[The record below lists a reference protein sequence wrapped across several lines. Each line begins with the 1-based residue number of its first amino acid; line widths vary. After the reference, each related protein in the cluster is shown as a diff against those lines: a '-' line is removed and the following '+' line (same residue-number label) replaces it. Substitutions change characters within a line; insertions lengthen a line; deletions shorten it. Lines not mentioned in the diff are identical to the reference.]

1 MSERQDAVERSG
13 SDAGLPADM
22 VRSALTHVLAS
33 RCFANAPSL
42 SRFLSYIVDNTLNG
56 TSDALKEYAIGM
68 DVFDRG
74 ASFDPKT
81 DTIVRVQARR
91 LRAKLDEYYQTAGR
105 NDAVVI
111 EVMKGHY
118 VPRFRWQRPTG
129 SRVAVFPAPHEPRA
143 PASTADAGAT
153 GMSVRSR
160 VLYGGTLV
168 AAIAAA
174 CVLAVLRLRAP
185 VQQPV
190 TSPAEYVPLTEF
202 TDSATAPALS
212 PDGKMV
218 TFIRGGDAFLS
229 HGQIYVM
236 LMTGGP
242 AERLTNSTNRKF
254 APVFTPDGTHVAYS
268 EVSRTDKRV
277 SWDTFAVPVLGGEP
291 ARLLSNATGL
301 MWIDDRHVL
310 FSEFRGKGG
319 HLGVVTAV
327 DGRASERSVY
337 FPEHERGMAHYSYA
351 SPDRSAVLVVEM
363 GPSGEFQPC
372 RVVPFDG
379 SSIGRSVGPDGR
391 CRSAAW
397 SPDGQWM
404 YFGADVGGHSHIWR
418 QRYPAGS
425 PEQIT
430 FGPTEEEGV
439 AVAADG
445 RSLVTAVGLPHS
457 AIWLHD
463 AEGDRP
469 LTSDGLAYSPRWSRD
484 RRRVYYMDR
493 PSPDAPS
500 AELRSVEVSS
510 GSSRTLVSGMPVQ
523 DIETPVATYP
533 AFDISDDEEQVVYS
547 SRQNGAWT
555 VLLAR
560 LDHSTPPR
568 ELVRDAALPSFGGRD
583 RVLFVAVGEST
594 SSFSRIKTDGSSR
607 ISIGDRGPVHDRGG
621 VSPDGRWA
629 AVFSVGASATT
640 PGGTVALNIETGES
654 KRLCSG
660 LCMVSW
666 SDDGTFLYA
675 TVIDESAPEQTLVVP
690 IKPGAMV
697 PDVPQSGLNVPI
709 NQRAVAGIRIIEQ
722 GAVVPT
728 GDGSTY
734 VYVKSGHERNLY
746 RVPLH

>member
-1 MSERQDAVERSG
+1 
-13 SDAGLPADM
+13 M
-22 VRSALTHVLAS
+22 VRSALERVLTS
-33 RCFANAPSL
+33 RCFANAPAL
-42 SRFLSYIVDNTLNG
+42 RRLLGYIVDNTLNG
-56 TSDALKEYAIGM
+56 TGDALKEYAIGV

-74 ASFDPKT
+74 VSFDPKT

-91 LRAKLDEYYQTAGR
+91 LRSKLDEYYHTEGSD
-105 NDAVVI
+105 DAIVI
-111 EVMKGHY
+111 EVAKGRY
-118 VPRFRWQRPTG
+118 VPRFRSQRPAG
-129 SRVAVFPAPHEPRA
+129 SRIAVFPAPHEPRA
-143 PASTADAGAT
+143 SAAT
-153 GMSVRSR
+153 VNTVAIGVDVRSR
-160 VLYGGTLV
+160 VLHSALV
-168 AAIAAA
+168 VAIAFVV
-174 CVLAVLRLRAP
+174 VLAALRLRAP
-185 VQQPV
+185 GVEPV
-190 TSPAEYVPLTEF
+190 TSPAEYVPLTEL

-236 LMTGGP
+236 LLTGGP

-254 APVFTPDGTHVAYS
+254 APVFTPDGTHVTYS
-268 EVSRTDKRV
+268 EVSRTDKLA
-277 SWDTFAVPVLGGEP
+277 SWDTFTVPVLGGEP
-291 ARLLSNATGL
+291 SRLLSNATGL
-301 MWIDDRHVL
+301 IWLDDRHVL

-319 HLGVVTAV
+319 HLGVVTAI
-327 DGRASERSVY
+327 DGRADERSIY

-379 SSIGRSVGPDGR
+379 SSTGRSVGPEGR

-397 SPDGQWM
+397 SPDGKWM
-404 YFGADVGGHSHIWR
+404 YFGAEVGGHSHLWR
-418 QRYPAGS
+418 QRYSFGS

-439 AVAADG
+439 AIAADG
-445 RSLVTAVGLPHS
+445 RSLVTAIGLPHS

-484 RRRVYYMDR
+484 GRRVYYMVR
-493 PSPDAPS
+493 PSPDSPS

-510 GSSRTLVSGMPVQ
+510 GRSRMLISGLPVQ
-523 DIETPVATYP
+523 EVETPVASYP
-533 AFDISDDEEQVVYS
+533 AFDVSDDEEQVVYS
-547 SRQNGAWT
+547 SRQNGAGT
-555 VLLAR
+555 ILLAR

-568 ELVRDAALPSFGGRD
+568 ALVRDAAFPSFGGRD

-594 SSFSRIKTDGSSR
+594 SSFARINTDGSSR
-607 ISIGDRGPVHDRGG
+607 VSIGDRGPVHDRGG

-640 PGGTVALNIETGES
+640 PAGTVALNTETGES
-654 KRLCSG
+654 RRLCTG
-660 LCMVSW
+660 LCMVWW
-666 SDDGTFLYA
+666 SDDGRFLYV
-675 TVIDESAPEQTLVVP
+675 TVIDESAPEHTLVVP

-697 PDVPQSGLNVPI
+697 PDVPESGLNVPV
-709 NQRAVAGIRIIEQ
+709 NQHAVAGIRIIEQ
-722 GAVVPT
+722 GTVVPI

-734 VYVKSGHERNLY
+734 VYTKGGHERNLY
-746 RVPLH
+746 RVPVH